1 MDNNE
6 RNRFQKI
13 LLSLRDNLSREVK
26 EATSADSSI
35 TPDNAIGRLTRM
47 EAIQSQAMSA
57 AGKERMKKRIQ
68 AIERALTA
76 IDDGTY
82 GTCIRC
88 GEPIPVGRLE
98 VMPES
103 RVCVPCAQRG

>member
-6 RNRFQKI
+6 HIRFRKI
-13 LLSLRDNLSREVK
+13 LLSLHGSLSREVK

-47 EAIQSQAMSA
+47 EAIQSQAMSV

-82 GTCIRC
+82 GTCVRC
-88 GEPIPVGRLE
+88 GEPIPSGRLE